1 MTDEK
6 PMTKKAVKA
15 AVSHLMFVSVT
26 WKPDAGEYR
35 VAYRGLKP
43 AREEAMAYYTD
54 HGPDAIGT
62 AHTMERD
69 YWLHVFDDD
78 KLPPT
83 RLRDIALRSEGPQK
97 VTAQ

>member
-15 AVSHLMFVSVT
+15 ATATLSFVSVV
-26 WKPDAGEYR
+26 WKPAVGEYR

-43 AREEAMAYYTD
+43 AREEAMASYTD
-54 HGPDAIGT
+54 DGADAIGT
-62 AHTMERD
+62 ANHMEAN
-69 YWLHVFDDD
+69 YWNHVIDDD

-83 RLRDIALRSEGPQK
+83 RLRDAALRSTQG
-97 VTAQ
+97 VF